1 MARLLVSLEITSEA
15 ASLAE
20 LEELLGVQPHRGSHD
35 KGAQRP
41 RERAFES
48 TAFKVFSPPEAGREA
63 RERLGWLA
71 ANVPPQRV
79 RAARERLPLEV
90 SVSVARL
97 FGSASCTFE
106 LDAESL
112 GLIQEYGASLELIA
126 YPTD

>member
-1 MARLLVSLEITSEA
+1 MPRLLVSLEITSES

-20 LEELLGVQPHRGSHD
+20 LEELLGVEPHRGSHD
-35 KGAQRP
+35 RGAARP

-63 RERLGWLA
+63 RERLGWLVTQ
-71 ANVPPQRV
+71 VPPQRV
-79 RAARERLPLEV
+79 RAAREKLPIEV

-97 FGSASCTFE
+97 FGTASCTFE
-106 LDAESL
+106 LDPESL
-112 GLIQEYGASLELIA
+112 RVIQEYGASLELIA